1 MPLVRRNVFLNF
13 LFPFVLLKAS
23 SLGVGWPGMNS
34 VGGLAM
40 LSPASASP
48 CPTMCPHAWP
58 AAVLEFSPSVFGP
71 QSFSEH
77 THVASEMTTEV

>member
-1 MPLVRRNVFLNF
+1 MFLNF
-13 LFPFVLLKAS
+13 LFSFVLLKAS
-23 SLGVGWPGMNS
+23 SLGAGWPGMNS
-34 VGGLAM
+34 VGGLGLAV
-40 LSPASASP
+40 LSHASASL

-71 QSFSEH
+71 QSFSER